1 MRVCIVCEKDIEG
14 KRAVPVKEDR
24 IIRLVRTAKR
34 LVGVAKMNELYVCE
48 ADLPK
53 HSERRKGFEKS
64 MLFASVL
71 AALLLVLVLG
81 MIVLSGNFDAWS
93 LVSAFVIAGFVLVL
107 PLFKYTPAVEATALP
122 SQSSVLFPPSITPS
136 PAPPQ
141 PAIPAKVQP
150 AGKPVRKKRKSR

>member
-1 MRVCIVCEKDIEG
+1 MRVCIVCEKDVEG

-24 IIRLVRTAKR
+24 VIRLVRAAKR
-34 LVGVAKMNELYVCE
+34 LVGIAKMNDLYVCE

-81 MIVLSGNFDAWS
+81 MIVLSGNFEVWS

-122 SQSSVLFPPSITPS
+122 PEPPALFQPVNPPPV
-136 PAPPQ
+136 PPQ
-141 PAIPAKVQP
+141 PLAPSNLRP
-150 AGKPVRKKRKSR
+150 AGKTARKKRKSR